1 MRVLLTIEQRFSRD
15 STGAVYANGV
25 FNYAFFARYLEVFD
39 EVAVCARVCREDGA
53 WPPSYRAD
61 GPRVTFVEVPYYI
74 GPIQYLKKRRPIQ
87 AVIANA
93 VRSADA
99 FILRVPGTMGF
110 LVGRELR
117 KRNIPYGVE
126 VVGDPWDALGACS
139 GRSVLKPFL
148 RVDGYWTMRGLCA
161 SAAVAA
167 YVTDSTLQ
175 KRYPPGDWSTSY
187 SSVELAGDH
196 LLDANQ
202 MEKRHAFLRE
212 PFQNQRAF
220 RICNVGS
227 MEALYKAQDTL
238 IEAVALCRQK
248 GLSIELTLAGD
259 GRYRGVFE
267 QRAKALQVSDHIHF
281 LGNVPTEEVRRTLDG
296 SDLFVLPSL
305 TEGLPRVL
313 IEAMARGLPCLASRV
328 GGNSELLSPDY
339 LFVPRQADRLAQKI
353 EWCLGDYEHLQEA
366 ARANRNRACDYSAE
380 KMTRKRNECYQRLR
394 TLMETQSGS
403 SSSSRS
409 R

>member
-1 MRVLLTIEQRFSRD
+1 MRVLLTLEQRFSRD
-15 STGAVYANGV
+15 SQGAVYANGV
-25 FNYAFFARYLEVFD
+25 FNYAFFARYLQVFD

-74 GPIQYLKKRRPIQ
+74 GPVQYLKKRRAIQ

-93 VRSADA
+93 VGHADA
-99 FILRVPGTMGF
+99 YILRLPGMTGF
-110 LVGRELR
+110 LVGRELKQR
-117 KRNIPYGVE
+117 AIPYGVE

-139 GRSVLKPFL
+139 GRSILKPLL
-148 RVDGYWTMRGLCA
+148 RVDGYWKMRRLCA

-175 KRYPPGDWSTSY
+175 KRYPPGNWSTSY

-196 LLDANQ
+196 LLSAEQLD
-202 MEKRHAFLRE
+202 MRLDFLKE

-220 RICNVGS
+220 RICNIGS

-248 GLSIELTLAGD
+248 GRPIELTLAGD

-267 QRAKALQVSDHIHF
+267 QKARALQISDQVHF
-281 LGNVPTEEVRRTLDG
+281 LGNIPTEGVRKTLDG

-305 TEGLPRVL
+305 TEGLPRIL

-328 GGNSELLSPDY
+328 GGNAELLSPDD
-339 LFVPRQADRLAQKI
+339 LFPPRQADRLAQKI
-353 EWCLGDYEHLQEA
+353 ERCLGDYEHLKEA
-366 ARANRNRACDYSAE
+366 ARTNRNRACDYTAE
-380 KMTRKRNECYQRLR
+380 KLTRKRNECYQRLR
-394 TLMETQSGS
+394 TLMETKSD
-403 SSSSRS
+403 SSRS
-409 R
+409 CRG